1 MITPILIIVAIVVA
15 IAIVTFTR
23 WYVKAP
29 TNMAFVRTGLGGKKV
44 VVDSGVIVLPIV
56 QNIQWISLE
65 TFKLEV
71 FKADKEAFITKDKM
85 RVDIGAEF
93 YVKIEAVEDHIEK
106 ASRSLGDKSFS
117 AEGIKSLVEE
127 KLVSALRSTA
137 ASMTLIELHENRRGF
152 AKLVMETLRDALVP
166 NGLTLED
173 VSIFHLDQ
181 TEKGQLDPNNIF
193 DAEGLKQ
200 ITAQTSDRQRERNEI
215 ERNTEV
221 AIRKKDV
228 EAVKLKLELDKDR
241 EFAEAEQRRQIETYR
256 AQKRAE
262 TEQFAYQQEQ
272 KIREAEILKERVIEE
287 LQIERERAIKEA
299 QLKREI
305 SLLEQVRT
313 REQAEI
319 EKERIIEETRRNKEI
334 AIILKEKEK
343 IEEEK
348 SQLTLLTA
356 KEEAA
361 QKVID
366 AVEKAKVERAKML
379 ALIEAMRE
387 LEVTQKKA
395 EAIERMALSKIKD
408 GEAEAYAKSKIR
420 EAENLLDP
428 KFIYRDVLQ
437 NLIDKAPQIL
447 GELMAPARQIESI
460 KVLDI
465 HGWSRSD
472 AGENGSSPAGKVL
485 STFLNVGA
493 ALPLLKELLEFS
505 KIDTGKAAKGLLDQL
520 PGIKELLSQSIPKQ
534 PEQ

>member
-1 MITPILIIVAIVVA
+1 MITTILIILAIVVA
-15 IAIVTFTR
+15 VGILAFTR

-44 VVDSGVIVLPIV
+44 VVDSGAIVLPIV

-71 FKADKEAFITKDKM
+71 FKADREAFITKDKM

-93 YVKIEAVEDHIEK
+93 YVKIEAKEDHIEK

-152 AKLVMETLRDALVP
+152 AKLVMESLKDALLP

-200 ITAQTSDRQRERNEI
+200 ITAQTSERQRERNEI

-221 AIRKKDV
+221 AIRRKDV

-241 EFAEAEQRRQIETYR
+241 EFAEAEQRHQIETYR

-272 KIREAEILKERVIEE
+272 KIREAEILKERMIEE

-305 SLLEQVRT
+305 SLLEQIRS

-319 EKERIIEETRRNKEI
+319 EKERIIEEARRDKEI
-334 AIILKEKEK
+334 AIILKEKQK

-348 SQLTLLTA
+348 AQLATLMA

-361 QKVID
+361 QRVID
-366 AVEKAKVERAKML
+366 TIEKAKVERAKML

-395 EAIERMALSKIKD
+395 EAMERMALSKIKD
-408 GEAEAYAKSKIR
+408 GEAEAYVKAKIR
-420 EAENLLDP
+420 EAENLLDL

-447 GELMAPARQIESI
+447 GELMAPAKQIESI

-465 HGWSRSD
+465 HGLNGHG
-472 AGENGSSPAGKVL
+472 AEGNGSYPMGTIL
-485 STFLNVGA
+485 STLLNVGA

-505 KIDTGKAAKGLLDQL
+505 KIDTGKAVKSLLDQL
-520 PGIKELLSQSIPKQ
+520 PGVKELLSQTTVKQ

>member
-1 MITPILIIVAIVVA
+1 MIITILIILAVVVA
-15 IAIVTFTR
+15 IAVLAFIK

-29 TNMAFVRTGLGGKKV
+29 TNMAFIRTGLGGKKV
-44 VVDSGVIVLPIV
+44 VVDSGVVVLPIV

-93 YVKIEAVEDHIEK
+93 YVKIEAVESNIEK

-117 AEGIKSLVEE
+117 AEGIKALLEE
-127 KLVSALRSTA
+127 KLVSALRSTV

-152 AKLVMETLRDALVP
+152 AKQVMEALQDVLIP

-200 ITAQTSDRQRERNEI
+200 ITAQTSERQRERNEI

-228 EAVKLKLELDKDR
+228 EAVKLKLELDKER
-241 EFAEAEQRRQIETYR
+241 EFAESAQRHQIETYR

-262 TEQFAYQQEQ
+262 TEQVAYLQEQ
-272 KIREAEILKERVIEE
+272 KIKEAEILKERTIEE
-287 LQIERERAIKEA
+287 LEIDKERSIREA

-305 SLLEQVRT
+305 ALLEQIRA

-319 EKERIIEETRRNKEI
+319 EKERIIEETRRDKEI
-334 AIILKEKEK
+334 AILLKEKEK

-348 SQLTLLTA
+348 AQLAILAA

-361 QKVID
+361 QRVID
-366 AVEKAKVERAKML
+366 TVERAKVERAKML
-379 ALIEAMRE
+379 ALIEALRE
-387 LEVTQKKA
+387 LEVAQKKA
-395 EAIERMALSKIKD
+395 EAIERLALSKIKD
-408 GEAEAYAKSKIR
+408 AEADAFAKSKIQ
-420 EAENLLDP
+420 EAENLLDS
-428 KFIYRDVLQ
+428 KLIYRDVLQ

-447 GELMAPARQIESI
+447 GELMAPAKQIESI

-465 HGWSRSD
+465 HGWNGNGAD
-472 AGENGSSPAGKVL
+472 GTGSSPVGKVL

-505 KIDTGKAAKGLLDQL
+505 KIDAGRAAKGLLDQL
-520 PGIKELLSQSIPKQ
+520 PGVKDLLNQAVEKQ
-534 PEQ
+534 REQ